1 MAIEYSGYVAPKQI
15 DWTTLSSGLSKSIT
29 DAGEARVARREEL
42 DKIAADNIDKI
53 NKLEQGKSQTF
64 QTMILDFQD
73 GGRNKQN
80 DWNSQLKAGTMT
92 EAEYKK
98 RTQNLSDY
106 TNILATSAKT
116 LDEKINNAVQREAD
130 GQATDWEMEMLKE
143 TGSMAEIRD
152 SKFVVSDDGSIMWT
166 KVDPK
171 TGAIIGD
178 PKDVRTPNLPQN
190 MVDNKVIVT
199 DFVKDAT
206 KDWETVQIFK
216 DLGGGAYQDFTSVK
230 NHKDANGKSIYNEMA
245 AKVAVAATSSSRA
258 TLSVLADNGVIN
270 PIYYWNEDE
279 KKAAIAQRYAEI
291 AEVNRVAGNPIEPTE
306 EQKKL
311 IELSLVKKGI
321 DADGTY
327 NPQLTDDQV
336 KLAQDHVMKV
346 VDMQMKETMDARG
359 RTVFAPSGGGGGGGG
374 GKTDD
379 GIAGWQLSQSAFSST
394 VPIGANSKSDNTGVL
409 TSLATKNPG
418 LVFKK
423 VRWSTGK
430 EGIAVFRED
439 KKGKTTTVANIL
451 NPRDLAPYIYGT
463 GNTDK
468 ALNTWDAANAQGGSG
483 GGTTP
488 TISNGKVR

>member
-1 MAIEYSGYVAPKQI
+1 MPIEYSGYVQAPQV
-15 DWTTLSSGLSKSIT
+15 DWSALSGKLAKSFT
-29 DAGEARVARREEL
+29 DVGAAKVARREEL
-42 DKIAADNIDKI
+42 DKIASDNINKI
-53 NKLEQGKSQTF
+53 NQIEQGKSQTF

-73 GGRNKQN
+73 GGRNRQN
-80 DWNSQLKAGTMT
+80 DWNKQLKAGTMT
-92 EAEYKK
+92 SAEYKK
-98 RTQNLSDY
+98 RTANLSDY
-106 TNILATSAKT
+106 TNILASSAKT
-116 LDEKINNAVQREAD
+116 LDEKINTTVQREVD
-130 GQATDWEMEMLKE
+130 GVATDWEMEMLKE

-152 SKFVVSDDGSIMWT
+152 SKFIVSDDGSIMWA
-166 KVDPK
+166 KVDPE
-171 TGAIIGD
+171 TGAIIGE

-190 MVDNKVIVT
+190 MVDNKIIVT

-206 KDWETVQIFK
+206 KNWETVQLFK
-216 DLGGGAYQDFTSVK
+216 DLGGGAYTDFTSVK

-245 AKVAVAATSSSRA
+245 AKVAVAATSSPRA
-258 TLSVLADNGVIN
+258 TLSILADNGVIV

-291 AEVNRVAGNPIEPTE
+291 EEVNRVAGNPLEPTE

-311 IELSLVKKGI
+311 IEISLVKKGI
-321 DADGTY
+321 DPDGTY
-327 NPQLTDDQV
+327 NPQLTDAQV
-336 KLAQDHVMKV
+336 KLAQDHVLGE

-359 RTVFAPSGGGGGGGG
+359 KTVFAQQNNNNNN
-374 GKTDD
+374 TDDD

-430 EGIAVFRED
+430 EGIAVFRTND
-439 KKGKTTTVANIL
+439 KGQEVPVANIL
-451 NPRDLAPYIYGT
+451 NARDLATYIYGT

-468 ALNTWDAANAQGGSG
+468 ALNTWDRANTQQGGG
-483 GGTTP
+483 GSTTP
-488 TISNGKVR
+488 TISNGNVR